1 MMVFYFC
8 RAITKTVV
16 SSELRAEIEEN
27 QKVMCLKSNTVP
39 LPLGLYVAQGDDPV
53 FSHTAL

>member
-1 MMVFYFC
+1 MMFFYFC

-39 LPLGLYVAQGDDPV
+39 LPLGFHVAQDDDPV
-53 FSHTAL
+53 VLHTTL